1 MQAIHPNRLKTL
13 IDQDGYTWQEVEEGT
28 GIAKGTLRRWA
39 AGQCVIP
46 HKHRAA
52 LARFFHCNDVEFAPL
67 DEIRLKKEHNGVNVM
82 TGAHKSEHDIQAG
95 RDDEERVI
103 VGTMY
108 GKKIDSSH
116 AHSIDALASQ
126 NARNLMNLANVDG
139 FAVDDLITI
148 TQSSAFRGWNRDEIF
163 LTKLS
168 ETLPLPED
176 IEALRQEKLPRIQKN
191 YINSS
196 HYRLAA
202 FTPAFSDRRGLEV
215 TLAPIGFYDFYTLIP
230 FLDES
235 ALPGDVSIREK
246 YGAMAF
252 TYTLGNT
259 CPIPAPVALH
269 CVVITKD
276 HQVVLMQ
283 RSNSVAFYPNH
294 WSASFEETMDS
305 PGMSPKGNTRQGDT
319 DFFACAIRG
328 MEEELGVTTDAI
340 DTIKVLSLNVE
351 YLILAIA
358 AVAVIRTHLTVQ
370 ELKSHWLLQAPD
382 RNEASKFETVS
393 VEPKAIIQKIF
404 SKNVLWHP
412 TARMRLIQF
421 LLHEYG
427 PKEVTAL
434 IAQQGE

>member
-1 MQAIHPNRLKTL
+1 MQAIHPNRLKML
-13 IDQDGYTWQEVEEGT
+13 IERDGYTWQEMVEGT

-39 AGQCVIP
+39 NGQCTIP
-46 HKHRAA
+46 HKGRVA
-52 LARFFHCNDVEFAPL
+52 LAQFFGCDVVDFAPL
-67 DEIRLKKEHNGVNVM
+67 DEIRLKKEHTAVNAM
-82 TGAHKSEHDIQAG
+82 DGAHESEHDIQTG
-95 RDDEERVI
+95 WDDEERVI
-103 VGTMY
+103 VGSMY
-108 GKKIDSSH
+108 GKEIDTH

-126 NARNLMNLANVDG
+126 NARHLMDMASVDC

-168 ETLPLPED
+168 EALPVPED

-230 FLDES
+230 FLDDL
-235 ALPGDVSIREK
+235 ALPGGVSIREK

-252 TYTLGNT
+252 TYALGNT

-269 CVVITKD
+269 CVVVTKD
-276 HQVVLMQ
+276 RQVVLMQ

-294 WSASFEETMDS
+294 WSASLEETMDS
-305 PGMSPKGNTRQGDT
+305 PGMSPKGNTRPGDA

-358 AVAVIRTHLTVQ
+358 AVAVIRTHLTAQ

-393 VEPKAIIQKIF
+393 VEPKAIIQKLF
-404 SKNVLWHP
+404 SNNVLWHP

-421 LLHEYG
+421 LFHEYG
-427 PKEVTAL
+427 PKEITAM
-434 IAQQGE
+434 IAQQGG